1 MGRKTQQNDITSPE
15 LIKQVNPENIRLL
28 NDFIIYLKSI
38 QRSEQTIIGYKNDI
52 EIFFCWNLLNNKNKF
67 FIELSKRDLISYQNY
82 LITENKNSPARVR
95 RMKSALSS
103 MSNYIENILDQEYEN
118 FKPIVKKVENPVN
131 NPVRDKT
138 VFTDEQLEILLNQL
152 VDKKKYLQAC
162 VVALAMCSGARKSEL
177 LEFKVDY
184 FKDENIIYGSLYKTS
199 EKIKTKGRGLGK
211 FIHKYVLVKEFK
223 PYLDLWLSERER
235 LGIDDEYLF
244 GKKNKNGEFEPI
256 KICTMDSWAIT
267 FSKMLDIPFYFHALR
282 HYFTTH
288 LARLNIP
295 DSVIQEIVGW
305 DSAEMVKIYKDID
318 TDEQLGKYFD
328 ENGIKQVETGSL
340 DKL

>member
-1 MGRKTQQNDITSPE
+1 MGRETQQNDITSPE
-15 LIKQVNPENIRLL
+15 LLKQVNPENTRLL
-28 NDFIIYLKSI
+28 EDFIIYLKSI
-38 QRSEQTIIGYKNDI
+38 QRSNLTILGYKNDI
-52 EIFFCWNLLNNKNKF
+52 EIFFVWNLLNNENKF

-103 MSNYIENILDQEYEN
+103 MSNYIENILDSEYEN

-131 NPVRDKT
+131 NPVREKT
-138 VFTDEQLEILLNQL
+138 VFTDEQLETLLNKL
-152 VDKKKYLQAC
+152 VDSKKYLQAC

-177 LEFKVDY
+177 LNFKADY
-184 FKDENIIYGSLYKTS
+184 FEDENIIYGSLYKTP

-211 FIHKYVLVKEFK
+211 YIYKYVLVKEFK
-223 PYLDLWLSERER
+223 PYLDLWMAERKK
-235 LGIDDEYLF
+235 LGINSEYLF
-244 GKKNKNGEFEPI
+244 VRKNNNGEINPL
-256 KICTMDSWAIT
+256 KTSTLDSWTIT
-267 FSKMLDIPFYFHALR
+267 FSKMLDVPFYFHALR

-305 DSAEMVKIYKDID
+305 ENSEMVKLYSPGFSCFH
-318 TDEQLGKYFD
+318 T
-328 ENGIKQVETGSL
+328 
-340 DKL
+340 